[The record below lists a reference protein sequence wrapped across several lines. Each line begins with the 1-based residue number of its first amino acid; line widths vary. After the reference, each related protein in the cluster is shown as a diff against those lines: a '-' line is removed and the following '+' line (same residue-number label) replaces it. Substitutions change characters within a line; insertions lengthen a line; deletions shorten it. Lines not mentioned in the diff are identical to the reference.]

1 MIALESLNFWLNI
14 IATMIFAITA
24 VLAIGDRDVDI
35 FGVIVLGSMTAVGG
49 GTVRDLVLGVPV
61 FWLHRPE
68 YIGVS
73 VLASILAFVAR
84 SFFTL
89 PQVYRS
95 LLYLDALGAA
105 LFGIQGTLKTWDLGI
120 ALPVAPVIFGVV
132 TAIGGGLIR
141 DMLAGRQTLLMT
153 PELYAIPVLIGC
165 SLLVGVLGFF
175 PAHTVD
181 AAMVCAAIIFII
193 RAAAIHWHLR
203 VPDFL
208 IIKSRT
214 DFNKDGK

>member
-1 MIALESLNFWLNI
+1 MINLDLLNFWLNVV
-14 IATMIFAITA
+14 ATMTFAITA

-35 FGVIVLGSMTAVGG
+35 FGVIILGTITAVGG
-49 GTVRDLVLGVPV
+49 GTVRDIILNVPV
-61 FWLHRPE
+61 FWLQSS
-68 YIGVS
+68 ISIQIAIVAS
-73 VLASILAFVAR
+73 VLAFVAR

-89 PQVYRS
+89 PQVFIS
-95 LLYLDALGAA
+95 LLYLDAFGAA
-105 LFGIQGTLKTWDLGI
+105 LFGIQGALKTWEIGS
-120 ALPVAPVIFGVV
+120 ALPMAPIIFGVI

-153 PELYAIPVLIGC
+153 PELYAIPVMIGC
-165 SLLVGVLGFF
+165 LLFTVVLNVVPEHAVSG
-175 PAHTVD
+175 AI
-181 AAMVCAAIIFII
+181 VCAGIIFLI
-193 RAAAIHWHLR
+193 RASAIHWHLQ